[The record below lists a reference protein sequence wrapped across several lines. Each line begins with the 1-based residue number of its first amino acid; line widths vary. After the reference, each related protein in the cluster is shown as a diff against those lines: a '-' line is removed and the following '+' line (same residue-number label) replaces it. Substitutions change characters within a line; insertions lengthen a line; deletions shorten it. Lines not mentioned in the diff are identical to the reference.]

1 MKCLKTHKKTIVPSR
16 KRSLSMNNRRKSSG
30 GLLEEVGP
38 ISRAHPPAFSSK
50 RHPVCFSINPERSQL
65 PAAWSKFKPKDLLQI
80 HSGAWSPLPGD
91 PL

>member
-38 ISRAHPPAFSSK
+38 ISRAHPPAFSFVNHSAMTGTPNQVIKSK
-50 RHPVCFSINPERSQL
+50 TRYCESVNM
-65 PAAWSKFKPKDLLQI
+65 K
-80 HSGAWSPLPGD
+80 
-91 PL
+91 